1 MNMVEANSA
10 NYERLEKKYRKLNK
24 RQEEFC
30 LNILSGK
37 TAKESYIL
45 AYDLPKEKYSS
56 AASSA
61 SRLKKSP
68 MIREYLNYEK
78 ARQLNELR
86 DTLNPA
92 AIVEEL
98 VKEAFSEDDDNM
110 KNKMRSLEILVLA
123 LGLNSNLI
131 EKIIETEEHYLEIL
145 GEGRKQ
151 EESAE

>member
-1 MNMVEANSA
+1 
-10 NYERLEKKYRKLNK
+10 
-24 RQEEFC
+24 
-30 LNILSGK
+30 
-37 TAKESYIL
+37 
-45 AYDLPKEKYSS
+45 
-56 AASSA
+56 
-61 SRLKKSP
+61 
-68 MIREYLNYEK
+68 MIREYLNFEK